1 MKNKLIITFLSIAL
15 MTSIVIIVILYIALG
30 VSDKRLDN
38 IGKTMEEMAVQHI
51 ITNVTINENIPLNSD
66 ITVKDELKV
75 NINMLLETEIPFRA
89 EIPVDQHLL
98 IPFKIGV
105 HDYIKLDTTIK
116 VTDYVNIL
124 VDDTIPLDQ
133 KMNMSIFGG
142 KGMNFPIRGKIPVNQ
157 NLKVGFE
164 ELLPVHSV
172 VPIDMLIIDTLP
184 VGLAIKIPVDLK
196 VPIKIPLQSSAL
208 ITFDEAMAV
217 DATIPI
223 ELSIPVDIPLEE
235 TSLSFYFKKLAKQ
248 LRGLTRIS
256 LDTD

>member
-196 VPIKIPLQSSAL
+196 VPIKIPLKSRNVKETKGWK
-208 ITFDEAMAV
+208 TFYQNKFLGGTVKEDTNFRGTSV
-217 DATIPI
+217 RNYLD
-223 ELSIPVDIPLEE
+223 SIK
-235 TSLSFYFKKLAKQ
+235 YFHN
-248 LRGLTRIS
+248 
-256 LDTD
+256 